1 MEETKKYKTP
11 DYTRNAIKAYKE
23 RNKEKIAQQAKER
36 SQTPEF
42 KEKKR
47 IYMRQY
53 MAERKKKEQQTTS
66 EEITLPQQTSSEES
80 NECL

>member
-1 MEETKKYKTP
+1 METIREYKTP

-23 RNKEKIAQQAKER
+23 RNKEKIALQAKAR

-53 MAERKKKEQQTTS
+53 MAERKKTA
-66 EEITLPQQTSSEES
+66 EELKISSKDSTLLIT
-80 NECL
+80 NI

>member
-1 MEETKKYKTP
+1 MESAEIATSEYKTP

-23 RNKEKIAQQAKER
+23 RNREKIAQQAKER

-47 IYMRQY
+47 IYMRKY
-53 MAERKKKEQQTTS
+53 MAERKKKETELIIS
-66 EEITLPQQTSSEES
+66 GEDSTLPTT
-80 NECL
+80 NI

>member
-1 MEETKKYKTP
+1 METIREYKTP

-23 RNKEKIAQQAKER
+23 RNKDKIAQQAKER

-47 IYMRQY
+47 IYMRKY
-53 MAERKKKEQQTTS
+53 MAERKKKETELIIS
-66 EEITLPQQTSSEES
+66 GEDSTLPTT
-80 NECL
+80 NI